1 MNTINS
7 IGSQIFRGSTN
18 TNSVSYVN
26 RQNVNVTLDPSGT
39 DYVDYSNNAIYFH
52 DAHGININNENT
64 TSLVVNKTSS
74 PFFLSSLDEFTFF
87 MKYKVHDVPKSSILG
102 QFYTNPNYSI
112 IIPNPSPNVGD
123 TFTITILNG
132 YNANLTYTISG
143 DLTSADLNN
152 ADMSGTLTTIEN
164 HLTYTLKSGYGQ
176 FLFLLDNTD
185 ISASFNV
192 LKTYFVIVQANI
204 IGETVFAFS
213 ESGETGPYYNQPD
226 LSFGAGD
233 QVLFNVSQMDGSY
246 SLVFGTTVDDAAS
259 IQTEYFSQ
267 NGDIIFL
274 SIPTDYSGNSLKYFE
289 YTSAG
294 MGYKAIE
301 SGADTLY
308 TTNLELHIDA
318 SQYNYTDGQTLNI
331 TDASINDISPAANTL
346 DSVGGDLLFTNV
358 SNRKAIEFRP
368 NAQSDGYDRLVYNVP
383 GGTFPNAFTSFVV
396 YEAETNSNPILY
408 SRTNGNE
415 PFHCNNS
422 NTIQIRDYSGGWT
435 NQTVEGNTSGT
446 IAIQTITYN
455 PNLFQYTLGIDGET
469 FNGSVNPSS
478 TNSFEGSD
486 YNDAVQSKFY
496 IGDRMNYQ
504 GEGYRFFNGKIFEFL
519 IFSEANMDN
528 DTKISIQT
536 YLSKKW
542 ITQNLVLPAETHT
555 VTVSGEVFYIDGSAN
570 PQLTFTS
577 GYTYIFDLSHN
588 SNAGNTFVL
597 GTVPDSSTN
606 LIDYQTIVGTP
617 GQPGAYTTFTA
628 SGETVYYY
636 SFETPDMGYEPPT
649 YIVKTE
655 TNVLGN
661 KVFSIQKPGESVFYI
676 QPDLSFGAGFIG
688 QFNVSQIDGSYS
700 LVFGTTVD
708 DVASVQTQYYSKTG
722 DIIFLSIPADYSG
735 DSLKYFENTTAGMGY
750 YETSGSGVLSATEYT
765 NTTALTPVIG
775 DTISRTDTNASNV
788 TLTLSD
794 NTNYPFANGDY
805 TISLSSRYINAN
817 QISLTA
823 VLDEDPP
830 TEGGA
835 FNEYMYWE
843 FRWTSYGTDRTPD
856 NDCPTTTASNNNHY
870 VGEYIQLEMPYKTTL
885 NTTRIMNRTTNSAY
899 KPDEFV
905 LLGKNSGSSVFDYIG
920 TKTGVNDLFTGSL
933 TGTVFTFNSNTPYNT
948 YRIVVTKAY
957 QYVQMGIWSIT
968 GYPLL
973 PIIPQHHT
981 VTVSGEVFYIDGS
994 ANPQLTFT
1002 SGEIYVFDQSD
1013 TTNAGNTLVL
1023 GTVPDS
1029 STNLIDYQT
1038 VVGTPGQPGAYTTF
1052 TASGE
1057 TVYYYSFETPD
1068 MGYEPPTYK
1077 VKTEI
1082 NVLGDT
1088 VFSIQKPGE
1097 TVFYTQPD
1105 LSFGAGFVGQFD
1117 VSQLGESYS
1126 LVFGTEVDVS
1136 STIQT
1141 QYYSQTGDVI
1151 LLSIPAD
1158 YSGNS
1163 LKYFENT
1170 SAGMGYYMYDVSV
1183 ETSFTTV
1190 STTSNPYN
1198 ITCSSNG
1205 QYVYSKSGSNILK
1218 SIDYGLTYN
1227 AINTPISGNG
1237 IITSEDG
1244 QNICIWDGSNF
1255 ATSTDYGNTFSSVN
1269 TSDQSISVISVT
1281 GQYICRL
1288 ENRKLHVSNDYGS
1301 TFTELTSGNGLPH
1314 FGNPQASIYNI
1325 KMSTSGQY
1333 IMISA
1338 NEFKGVI
1345 VSDNYG
1351 ASFSLKPVTDGGSD
1365 DNYGRTIFMSPNG
1378 RCAIHLG
1385 GGDSRYNPYI
1395 YTNDY
1400 GFTWYPI
1407 NQLPFTPTEYDVV
1420 YFSYDGTHIYYIDT
1434 SDSNKLYYSNDSGL
1448 TYSHTPD
1455 TRFSN
1460 LFSLCA
1466 DNNGNIHSSVNGAN
1480 EIKRLYSSIPPYI
1493 YNVTVSSESFVF
1505 YLSETPRPNISFNSG
1520 TTYIFDLSHNSNTGN
1535 TLVLG
1540 TVPDSSTNLIDYQTV
1555 VGTPG
1560 QPGAYTSFTASGET
1574 VYYYSFETPDMG
1586 YEPPTYTVKT
1596 EINVLGDEVFSIKK
1610 PSESVYYTQPDL
1622 SFGAGFVGQFDVS
1635 QIDGSYSLVF
1645 GTTVDDAASVQT
1657 QYYSK
1662 TGGVIILS
1670 IPADYSG
1677 DSLKYFE
1684 NTSAGMGYVH
1694 ISTSTSNERSVIN
1707 YKFDSNG
1714 SNSGTYGS
1722 SYDMILSSDIIN
1734 TNSENV
1740 KFGNGALYINSSSP
1754 SYSKNN
1760 TTTVFDSAPTNWCI
1774 SLWMKTNTHINTNHR
1789 IFQILVDGNGPY
1801 HNMTIGFNSNTNFL
1815 LFLYDNNGTAGDF
1828 SLHNL
1833 PDSISPFD
1841 NTYHHYFF
1849 KCENQTFTAYID
1861 DINIGSITFQR
1872 TIPGKRLYDFTL
1884 GDNRTNNT
1892 PNTYFDDVKI
1902 FDKIVTIEEAKQNT
1916 TTNSVFYVEVSNNVF
1931 YIDGSATPNLTFTSG
1946 DTYIF
1951 DLSHNSNAGNTLV
1964 LGTVSDSSVNLIDY
1978 QTIVGTPG
1986 QPGAYTSF
1994 TASGETV
2001 YYYSFET
2008 PGMGYFTLYL
2018 ATNYNITSG
2027 MTLSGVS
2034 GSVNNRSWTQTGGS
2048 DSFTDGTYNVSYPTS
2063 GYNGS
2068 NSENLF
2074 NNNNDLAFYAQG
2086 YYNYGNANTSG
2097 TNAVTTASSQNYY
2110 GSYVQITLPYKLLL
2124 KQIDIVGQ
2132 VISGIDIRPRT
2143 PYMVY
2148 LFGSNDGGTNFTY
2161 LGVEYFPY
2169 PSTSNANATSITIAT
2184 ITEGYYTIRM
2194 VINKTQRQTGISDP
2208 NNYGHTA
2215 TALSQWQLIGDVLHL

>member
-7 IGSQIFRGSTN
+7 IGSQIFRGSVS

-39 DYVDYSNNAIYFH
+39 DYIDYSNNSIYFH

-102 QFYTNPNYSI
+102 QFYINPNYSI
-112 IIPNPSPNVGD
+112 ILPNPSPNIAD

-164 HLTYTLKSGYGQ
+164 HLTYTLNSGSGQ
-176 FLFLLDNTD
+176 FLILLDNTD

-192 LKTYFVIVQANI
+192 LKTYFVIVQANV

-274 SIPTDYSGNSLKYFE
+274 SIPADYSGNSLKYFE
-289 YTSAG
+289 NTTAG
-294 MGYKAIE
+294 MGYTIIE
-301 SGADTLY
+301 SDADTLY

-318 SQYNYTDGQTLNI
+318 NQYNYTNGQTINI

-346 DSVGGDLLFTNV
+346 NSVDGDLLFTNV

-368 NAQSDGYDRLVYNVP
+368 NATRDGYERLVYNVP
-383 GGTFPNAFTSFVV
+383 GGTFPNAFTSFAV

-415 PFHCNNS
+415 PFHCNND
-422 NTIQIRDYSGGWT
+422 NTIQVRDYGSTWAYP
-435 NQTVEGNTSGT
+435 VVAANTSGT

-469 FNGSVNPSS
+469 FDGSANPSS
-478 TNSFEGSD
+478 SGKFEGSD

-496 IGDRMNYQ
+496 IGDRANYQ

-735 DSLKYFENTTAGMGY
+735 DSLKYFEDTSAGMGY
-750 YETSGSGVLSATEYT
+750 YETSGSGVLSETEYT

-775 DTISRTDTNASNV
+775 DTISRTDTDASNV
-788 TLTLSD
+788 TITLSD

-817 QISLTA
+817 QISLAA

-856 NDCPTTTASNNNHY
+856 NDCPTTTASNNNDY

-885 NTTRIMNRTTNSAY
+885 NTTRIMNRTSNSAY

-933 TGTVFTFNSNTPYNT
+933 TGTVFTFNSNTPYDT

-973 PIIPQHHT
+973 PIIPQYHT

-994 ANPQLTFT
+994 ANPNLTFT
-1002 SGEIYVFDQSD
+1002 PDTIYIFDLSHNS
-1013 TTNAGNTLVL
+1013 NAGNTFVL

-1029 STNLIDYQT
+1029 STNLIAYQT
-1038 VVGTPGQPGAYTTF
+1038 IVGTPGQPGAYTTF

-1057 TVYYYSFETPD
+1057 TVFYYSFETPN
-1068 MGYEPPTYK
+1068 MGYEPQPYI
-1077 VKTEI
+1077 VKTEANI
-1082 NVLGDT
+1082 LGD
-1088 VFSIQKPGE
+1088 I
-1097 TVFYTQPD
+1097 
-1105 LSFGAGFVGQFD
+1105 
-1117 VSQLGESYS
+1117 
-1126 LVFGTEVDVS
+1126 
-1136 STIQT
+1136 
-1141 QYYSQTGDVI
+1141 
-1151 LLSIPAD
+1151 
-1158 YSGNS
+1158 
-1163 LKYFENT
+1163 
-1170 SAGMGYYMYDVSV
+1170 
-1183 ETSFTTV
+1183 
-1190 STTSNPYN
+1190 
-1198 ITCSSNG
+1198 
-1205 QYVYSKSGSNILK
+1205 
-1218 SIDYGLTYN
+1218 
-1227 AINTPISGNG
+1227 
-1237 IITSEDG
+1237 
-1244 QNICIWDGSNF
+1244 
-1255 ATSTDYGNTFSSVN
+1255 
-1269 TSDQSISVISVT
+1269 
-1281 GQYICRL
+1281 
-1288 ENRKLHVSNDYGS
+1288 
-1301 TFTELTSGNGLPH
+1301 
-1314 FGNPQASIYNI
+1314 
-1325 KMSTSGQY
+1325 
-1333 IMISA
+1333 
-1338 NEFKGVI
+1338 
-1345 VSDNYG
+1345 
-1351 ASFSLKPVTDGGSD
+1351 
-1365 DNYGRTIFMSPNG
+1365 
-1378 RCAIHLG
+1378 
-1385 GGDSRYNPYI
+1385 
-1395 YTNDY
+1395 
-1400 GFTWYPI
+1400 
-1407 NQLPFTPTEYDVV
+1407 
-1420 YFSYDGTHIYYIDT
+1420 
-1434 SDSNKLYYSNDSGL
+1434 
-1448 TYSHTPD
+1448 
-1455 TRFSN
+1455 
-1460 LFSLCA
+1460 
-1466 DNNGNIHSSVNGAN
+1466 
-1480 EIKRLYSSIPPYI
+1480 
-1493 YNVTVSSESFVF
+1493 
-1505 YLSETPRPNISFNSG
+1505 
-1520 TTYIFDLSHNSNTGN
+1520 
-1535 TLVLG
+1535 
-1540 TVPDSSTNLIDYQTV
+1540 
-1555 VGTPG
+1555 
-1560 QPGAYTSFTASGET
+1560 
-1574 VYYYSFETPDMG
+1574 
-1586 YEPPTYTVKT
+1586 
-1596 EINVLGDEVFSIKK
+1596 VFSIKK
-1610 PSESVYYTQPDL
+1610 PGESVFYAQPDL

-1662 TGGVIILS
+1662 TGDIIFLS

-1677 DSLKYFE
+1677 NSLKYFE
-1684 NTSAGMGYVH
+1684 DTSGGMGYNILQSSSITTPYTNLNPPNSQRTYSNSYPGLNNSVLQDDTTH
-1694 ISTSTSNERSVIN
+1694 GLCWAAPENSQDYDPQEWVKINLLSDVPIVGVIIQPRDSDTGQRITKFKLEYSSNDITYYEVDNGIEFDTNFSSSSSEYHRSYTYFATPVFAQYIKIIPTAHESWISLMAGLIQGTLNSPIEYSITVSNE
-1707 YKFDSNG
+1707 
-1714 SNSGTYGS
+1714 
-1722 SYDMILSSDIIN
+1722 
-1734 TNSENV
+1734 
-1740 KFGNGALYINSSSP
+1740 
-1754 SYSKNN
+1754 
-1760 TTTVFDSAPTNWCI
+1760 VFLFNDVS
-1774 SLWMKTNTHINTNHR
+1774 
-1789 IFQILVDGNGPY
+1789 FQP
-1801 HNMTIGFNSNTNFL
+1801 
-1815 LFLYDNNGTAGDF
+1815 
-1828 SLHNL
+1828 
-1833 PDSISPFD
+1833 
-1841 NTYHHYFF
+1841 
-1849 KCENQTFTAYID
+1849 
-1861 DINIGSITFQR
+1861 NI
-1872 TIPGKRLYDFTL
+1872 
-1884 GDNRTNNT
+1884 
-1892 PNTYFDDVKI
+1892 
-1902 FDKIVTIEEAKQNT
+1902 
-1916 TTNSVFYVEVSNNVF
+1916 
-1931 YIDGSATPNLTFTSG
+1931 TFTSG
-1946 DTYIF
+1946 ETYVF
-1951 DLSHNSNAGNTLV
+1951 DQSHESNSGNTLV
-1964 LGTVSDSSVNLIDY
+1964 LGTVLDSSTNLIDY

-1994 TASGETV
+1994 IASGETV

-2008 PGMGYFTLYL
+2008 PGMSYEPLHL
-2018 ATNYNITSG
+2018 ATNYNVTSG
-2027 MTLSGVS
+2027 MTLSSVS

-2048 DSFTDGTYNVSYPTS
+2048 DSFTDGTYNVSYPSS

-2074 NNNNDLAFYAQG
+2074 NNNNNDLAFYTQG

-2097 TNAVTTASSQNYY
+2097 THAVTTASSVSYY
-2110 GSYVQITLPYKLLL
+2110 GSYVQITLPYKLVL
-2124 KQIDIVGQ
+2124 KQIDIVGH
-2132 VISGIDIRPRT
+2132 VVSGLDIRPRT

-2148 LFGSNDGGTNFTY
+2148 LLGSNDGGTNFTY

-2169 PSTSNANATSITIAT
+2169 PISTANATSITITT
-2184 ITEGYYTIRM
+2184 IIEGYSTIRM
-2194 VINKTQRQTGISDP
+2194 VINKTQRQRSGISDP
-2208 NNYGHTA
+2208 KNYGSSP
-2215 TALSQWQLIGDVLHL
+2215 TALSQWQLIGDVLQL